1 MSIDGAE
8 VRGNLDRVRARIADA
23 GGDPD
28 GIAVLA
34 VTKGFGADAVRAA
47 SEAGLRAVGENYAQE
62 LVDKAEELDDLE
74 PPPEWHFIGRLQSN
88 KVRALAGLVACW
100 QSIDRPSLVDELAKR
115 APGARVLV
123 QVNAA
128 GEAGKGGASPAET
141 ADLVARGRDAGLDV
155 TGLMTVGV
163 LGDDTATAAAFRSV
177 ADLADRLE
185 LPERSMGMTGD
196 LDAAVRAG
204 TTMVRVGTGLFGA
217 RPPA

>member
-88 KVRALAGLVACW
+88 KVRSLAGLVACW

-163 LGDDTATAAAFRSV
+163 LGDDTATAAAFRAV

-217 RPPA
+217 RPPV